1 MPKLI
6 SDHESRKLV
15 KKLVFLCL
23 IFVLAFTACR
33 RGEPEATETETES
46 ATTVAQA
53 AQAADDGSGQESTT
67 VEEAPTATATEPPAI
82 EEAAPATPTLA
93 TSTQAEEQPEDD
105 GGIAECNLDPLNL
118 SKNTAIPEIT
128 SADWRHGNVEARIQ
142 VVEYGDFQ

>member
-1 MPKLI
+1 MK
-6 SDHESRKLV
+6 RF
-15 KKLVFLCL
+15 VFLWL

-53 AQAADDGSGQESTT
+53 AQAADGGSGQESTT
-67 VEEAPTATATEPPAI
+67 VEEAPTATATEPPAV

-93 TSTQAEEQPEDD
+93 TSNQAEGQPEDN
-105 GGIAECNLDPLNL
+105 GGKAECNLDPLNL

-128 SADWRHGNVEARIQ
+128 SADWQHGNLEAKIQ
-142 VVEYGDFQ
+142 VIEYGDFQ